1 MNSRHLSSTGR
12 KTVVCKHGI
21 GAPRAGAIPPRRSRQ
36 GGLAQLARA
45 SALHAEGQRFESVIL
60 HLESIDMMHTR
71 KKRKR
76 NESKRETKSDRKRRP
91 RSRKGSGSWQK
102 KHKESEEG
110 RMGDA

>member
-1 MNSRHLSSTGR
+1 
-12 KTVVCKHGI
+12 
-21 GAPRAGAIPPRRSRQ
+21 
-36 GGLAQLARA
+36 
-45 SALHAEGQRFESVIL
+45 
-60 HLESIDMMHTR
+60 MMHTR

-91 RSRKGSGSWQK
+91 QSRKGSWQK